1 MKKQQPVLPL
11 VAPVKIMPP
20 PTPTQIDVGG
30 GTAPDGTELVVVQIA
45 TPQGVSILFFT
56 ADAARHFAAELQR
69 QAGAA
74 AAGIVL
80 VQP

>member
-1 MKKQQPVLPL
+1 MKKQQPALPL
-11 VAPVKIMPP
+11 VAPVRVTPQP
-20 PTPTQIDVGG
+20 APTQIDVGG
-30 GTAPDGTELVVVQIA
+30 GRLSDGTEVVVLQVA
-45 TPQGVSILFFT
+45 TLQGVSILFLS
-56 ADAARHFAAELQR
+56 ADSARHLAAELDR